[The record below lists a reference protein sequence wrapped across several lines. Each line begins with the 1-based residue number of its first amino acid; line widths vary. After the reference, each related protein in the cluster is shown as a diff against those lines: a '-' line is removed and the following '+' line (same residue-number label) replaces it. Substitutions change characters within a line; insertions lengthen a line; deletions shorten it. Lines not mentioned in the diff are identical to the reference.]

1 MGTFNA
7 NELSLL
13 MRTVKDERGS
23 TDPEAA
29 GLAGS
34 FRDVCKV
41 GFVYFRI

>member
-1 MGTFNA
+1 METFNA

-23 TDPEAA
+23 TDLEAS

-34 FRDVCKV
+34 FRDVSQA
-41 GFVYFRI
+41 GFGYSGM